1 MTKRKPS
8 WPLLLFW
15 VVGGAILL
23 YRIDYDLNTWYYG
36 STIAFYRQKYTDY
49 DYLLHLPPGYH
60 DFYGK
65 RPLLIYLHGAGEVGK
80 DVRILDDYAPYRF
93 LGEAKEEIDFPFIVV
108 SPMSEKGGWDAA
120 RLALLVEQLIR
131 EERFR
136 FKIDP
141 NRVYL
146 TGFSMGGFGTFRT
159 ACAFPDYFAAIVPL
173 AGGGEPEDAVKLQTV
188 PTWAFHGDAD
198 EVVAYDLTKNMIDAM
213 EDLNH
218 PNVKLT
224 TLSGAGH
231 GIPKMVYTR
240 PDLYQ
245 WLLQQKKNAKP

>member
-1 MTKRKPS
+1 MTKCKPS
-8 WPLLLFW
+8 WPLILFW
-15 VVGGAILL
+15 AVSGAILL
-23 YRIDYDLNTWYYG
+23 FRIDYDLSTWYYG

-93 LGEAKEEIDFPFIVV
+93 LEGVKEEIDFPFIVV
-108 SPMSEKGGWDAA
+108 SPMCERNGWDAV
-120 RLALLVEQLIR
+120 RLALLVEQLL
-131 EERFR
+131 EENRFR
-136 FKIDP
+136 YKIDP
-141 NRVYL
+141 DRVYL

-159 ACAFPDYFAAIVPL
+159 ACAFPDHFTAIVPL
-173 AGGGEPEDAVKLQTV
+173 AGGGEPEDAIKLQNV

-198 EVVAYDLTKNMIDAM
+198 EVVSYDLTKNMIDAM

-224 TLSGAGH
+224 TFHGAGH
-231 GIPKMVYTR
+231 GIPELVYTK
-240 PDLYQ
+240 PELYQ
-245 WLLQQKKNAKP
+245 WLWKQRKSIE